1 VILGKA
7 MEKEKLRQI
16 INDQQELF
24 YQNDELIDRDIS
36 LNNYMKGNEIVI
48 ITGIRRSGKSSF
60 LKIISRRLA
69 DKFVY
74 ITFDD
79 IRMADFEIKNF
90 EDIESIVSEIFGI
103 KTKIIYLLDEIQN
116 VQLWEKW
123 VNNLYARGIKVFVT
137 GSNSNLLSS
146 EISTFL
152 TGRNR
157 VIKIYP
163 FSFKE
168 FLRFNKINS
177 EYKTTNDKEIIIQG
191 FREYFEIGGF
201 PLIIKNK
208 DLELSKQYFEDIFYK
223 DIINRYNIKKTK
235 EYKDLALYLFT
246 NVAKKYSYSTLKTI
260 SGIKSLSMIKNY
272 IDYLKNS
279 FLAFTINRFDYSMKK
294 QIVSSSKIYS
304 ADNSFLKTI
313 AFNFSEN
320 LGVRLENLVFLS
332 LKRRGKEIYY
342 HFDKH
347 ECDFVIKSG
356 LKITEVIQ
364 VCLNLSEPNTKKREV
379 DGLLEAMNKYK
390 LDNGL
395 ILTFE
400 QEDKIKI
407 SNKEIVIMPVWKWL
421 LNYID
426 NPND

>member
-1 VILGKA
+1 MILGKA

>member
-1 VILGKA
+1 MNIRYV
-7 MEKEKLRQI
+7 MEKEKLRQVI
-16 INDQQELF
+16 KDQQKLF
-24 YQNDELIDRDIS
+24 YQEDELIDRDIS
-36 LNNYMKGNEIVI
+36 LGNYLKGNEIVI

-60 LKIISRRLA
+60 LKIISKKLT

-74 ITFDD
+74 IDFDD
-79 IRMADFEIKNF
+79 IRMVDFETKNF
-90 EDIESIVSEIFGI
+90 EDIESLVSEIFGI

-116 VQLWEKW
+116 VKLWERW
-123 VNNLYARGIKVFVT
+123 VNNLYARGVKVFVT

-152 TGRNR
+152 TGRNKI
-157 VIKIYP
+157 IKIYP
-163 FSFKE
+163 FSFLE
-168 FLRFNKINS
+168 FLKFNKVKV
-177 EYKTTNDKEIIIQG
+177 EYETTNEKEMVIQG

-208 DLELSKQYFEDIFYK
+208 DLELSRQYFEDIFYK

-235 EYKDLALYLFT
+235 EYKDLVLYLFT
-246 NVAKKYSYSTLKTI
+246 NVTKKYSYSTLKTI
-260 SGIKSLSMIKNY
+260 SEIKSLSMIKNY

-279 FLAFTINRFDYSMKK
+279 FLAFTINKFDYSMKK
-294 QIVSSSKIYS
+294 QMVSSSKFYA

-320 LGVRLENLVFLS
+320 LGGRLENLVFLS
-332 LKRRGKEIYY
+332 LIRRGKEIYY

-347 ECDFVIKSG
+347 ECDFVVKSG
-356 LKITEVIQ
+356 LKVTEAIQ
-364 VCLNLSEPNTKKREV
+364 VCLNLSELNTKKREIN
-379 DGLLEAMNKYK
+379 GLSEAMDKYK

-400 QEDKIKI
+400 QEDKIK
-407 SNKEIVIMPVWKWL
+407 SNNKEIIIMPVWKWL
-421 LNYID
+421 LGE
-426 NPND
+426 